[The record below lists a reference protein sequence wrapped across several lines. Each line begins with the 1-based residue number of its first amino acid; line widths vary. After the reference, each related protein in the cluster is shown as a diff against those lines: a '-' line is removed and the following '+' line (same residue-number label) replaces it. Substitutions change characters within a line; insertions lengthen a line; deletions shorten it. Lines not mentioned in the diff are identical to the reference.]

1 MHNFLTSIMQMMFL
15 CVDFDQVQRPT
26 RMLYQCETTIES
38 TKQVNGEDQKLR
50 MCDQVKTK

>member
-1 MHNFLTSIMQMMFL
+1 MQMMFL

-26 RMLYQCETTIES
+26 RMLYQCDTIIEN
-38 TKQVNGEDQKLR
+38 TKLENGKDQKLR